1 MSESYWAAHG
11 QVSNFTLRNTV
22 PSSRTLVK
30 CHKDLKGTE
39 GFARSCFRK
48 KLIWKVSQKITTK
61 ETIMKSFFQLRHNL
75 QRHWKRTQSQ
85 LFSDDFWKDFQN
97 TVLYRN
103 IGKGTEGTENS
114 PEYILEKRWSESFTK
129 FIRKKLRRSPFL
141 VKWQLATLLKNNFV
155 TVIFLW
161 L

>member
-97 TVLYRN
+97 TVLYQN
-103 IGKGTEGTENS
+103 TGKGTEGTE
-114 PEYILEKRWSESFTK
+114 K
-129 FIRKKLRRSPFL
+129 FARVYFRKKVIWKFYKIHP
-141 VKWQLATLLKNNFV
+141 KETATKSF
-155 TVIFLW
+155 FS
-161 L
+161 